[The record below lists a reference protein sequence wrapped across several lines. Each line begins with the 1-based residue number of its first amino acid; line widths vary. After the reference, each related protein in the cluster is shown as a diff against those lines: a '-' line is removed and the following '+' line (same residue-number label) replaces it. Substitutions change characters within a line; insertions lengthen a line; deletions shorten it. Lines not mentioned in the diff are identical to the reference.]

1 MTWQTPEERDR
12 TGKMQWQ
19 TPEEHDRTG
28 KIKWLM
34 LVKHRRTGKLAL
46 AARRA
51 LCLLPTA
58 LCLLR
63 SPVAADEPARPV
75 SIESAQVTL
84 IDQVR
89 VPAKEA
95 GVLAALDVREGD
107 TVKAGQLLGTV
118 ESDREQVDKEQ
129 AVLEFQMAEEKALN
143 DVDVRMAQKTR
154 DVAKNELHRGRE
166 SVERFQKSISQTE
179 IDRLQLTADKSEL
192 EVEKAQRDQKLAR
205 LDRDLR
211 AKQVDAATLEIDR
224 RRIVAPIDGMVVA
237 VLHKQGE
244 WVNPGDPV
252 LRILRLDKLRVEGF
266 LNAEKVSSNLLGRP
280 VKLTVELPDN
290 RRETFDG
297 KIVFVDPEIEPVTGQ
312 FRVWAE
318 VRNRDL
324 LLSPGR
330 HGALE
335 IQR

>member
-1 MTWQTPEERDR
+1 MGWHTSTN
-12 TGKMQWQ
+12 
-19 TPEEHDRTG
+19 HD
-28 KIKWLM
+28 
-34 LVKHRRTGKLAL
+34 LVTHPAQSLC
-46 AARRA
+46 RA
-51 LCLLPTA
+51 VLIIRLLPTA
-58 LCLLR
+58 YCLLI
-63 SPVAADEPARPV
+63 SPLVATEPTI

-95 GVLAALDVREGD
+95 GVLAALGVREGD
-107 TVKAGQLLGTV
+107 TVQSGQLLGTI
-118 ESDREQVDKEQ
+118 EADREQVDKAK
-129 AVLEFQMAEEKALN
+129 AVIEFQMAEEKALN
-143 DVDVRMAQKTR
+143 DVDVRLAHKTR
-154 DVAKNELHRGRE
+154 EVAKNELRRAHE

-179 IDRLQLTADKSEL
+179 LDRLQLTADKSEL
-192 EVEKAQRDQKLAR
+192 EVEKAQRDLKLAR
-205 LDRDLR
+205 FDRDLR
-211 AKQVDAATLEIDR
+211 AKQVDATSLEIER

-237 VLHKQGE
+237 VVHKQGE

-266 LNAEKVSSNLLGRP
+266 LNATKVGSHLLGRP
-280 VKLTVELPDN
+280 AKLTVELPEN
-290 RRETFDG
+290 RREMFDG

-330 HGALE
+330 HGNLE
-335 IQR
+335 IENQP

>member
-1 MTWQTPEERDR
+1 MSWR
-12 TGKMQWQ
+12 TS
-19 TPEEHDRTG
+19 TIRN
-28 KIKWLM
+28 
-34 LVKHRRTGKLAL
+34 RTGKLAL
-46 AARRA
+46 AGRQA

-58 LCLLR
+58 LCLLS
-63 SPVAADEPARPV
+63 SPGAASEPARPI

-89 VPAKEA
+89 VPTKES
-95 GVLAALDVREGD
+95 GVLAALGVREGD

-118 ESDREQVDKEQ
+118 ESDREQVAKEQ
-129 AVLEFQMAEEKALN
+129 AVLEFQMAEEKALS
-143 DVDVRMAQKTR
+143 DVDVRMAKKTR
-154 DVAKNELHRGRE
+154 DVAKNELRCAHE
-166 SVERFQKSISQTE
+166 SIERFQKSISQTE

-192 EVEKAQRDQKLAR
+192 EVEKAERDQKLAR

-266 LNAEKVSSNLLGRP
+266 LNATKVSSNLLGRP

-330 HGALE
+330 HGGLE
-335 IQR
+335 ISGK